1 MLLYTVDRLSV
12 QFELWSPIVQGH
24 ERWRESQLSATADLA
39 SVDYN
44 RSDRSTGQV
53 RFITR
58 PKSRTMGAKRKNVR
72 ELTERR
78 CPNEQRARECQ
89 SYVGDRAIMMVV
101 NLESSTALLLY
112 KPMVLVTMRPTP
124 SRQVRQIR
132 TERMRIMFQVTYRLH
147 VSCLS
152 AVFVKNS

>member
-1 MLLYTVDRLSV
+1 
-12 QFELWSPIVQGH
+12 
-24 ERWRESQLSATADLA
+24 
-39 SVDYN
+39 
-44 RSDRSTGQV
+44 
-53 RFITR
+53 
-58 PKSRTMGAKRKNVR
+58 
-72 ELTERR
+72 
-78 CPNEQRARECQ
+78 
-89 SYVGDRAIMMVV
+89 MMVV

-112 KPMVLVTMRPTP
+112 KPMVLVTMRPRP